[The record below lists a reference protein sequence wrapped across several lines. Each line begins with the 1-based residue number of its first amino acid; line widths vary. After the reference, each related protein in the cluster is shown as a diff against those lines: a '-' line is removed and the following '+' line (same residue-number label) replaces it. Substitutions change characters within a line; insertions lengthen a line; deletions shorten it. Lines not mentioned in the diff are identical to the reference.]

1 MQFECKINDVI
12 ALGDQGGAGN
22 LVICEVVKI
31 HINEA
36 ILDANGMID
45 QYKIDLKLFEWEL
58 IGTVVLM

>member
-36 ILDANGMID
+36 ILDANGND
-45 QYKIDLKLFEWEL
+45 
-58 IGTVVLM
+58 